1 MITETDEVKAA
12 LAAARRRW
20 PNDTPSQLLQRLIAQ
35 GHASMTDPVAE
46 RRAAIAAASGAGT
59 GLYGPNYLTE
69 LRKDWDR
76 DWEQQDSA

>member
-12 LAAARRRW
+12 LAAAKRRW

-35 GHASMTDPVAE
+35 GYASMIDPIEE
-46 RRAAIAAASGAGT
+46 RRAAITATSGAGT
-59 GLYGPNYLTE
+59 GLYGPNYLAE

-76 DWEQQDSA
+76 GWEQQDSA